1 MFRNQSNYVEVD
13 SFIEGFE
20 KTWLLQDNFSHI
32 HNFPEITRREIYLPN
47 QYYGIDLII
56 KNLLQIPANKSLKF
70 AMPHGVEMGIN
81 LGPQSMLGI
90 RSHLSTLI
98 YNNEFGL
105 SNIMQDRL
113 KGFRFQS
120 VHPILII
127 DRLMKSNGLMNYEK
141 NYETLFYPAHSDSIG
156 TFVNVRYD
164 IEIIEGL
171 LSQGYKPEEVTVSL
185 IGADIVNGRNNKYE
199 DFGFKVVSSGFNTDP
214 FFFSRFINLA
224 SSFRSIVTSEIG
236 SHLFFTAALGYNVK
250 LIDLELPT
258 IQTYR
263 NPQSNSLVIP
273 LTLFPKVEEF
283 ISLLGNEETQATA
296 IEILGG
302 AKESSFSIARLKK
315 IHHVSIVFDIIGFLT
330 PRGKSCIVLALPAIL
345 YRRASFLKSL
355 LMKFLRM

>member
-1 MFRNQSNYVEVD
+1 MFRIETNYVEAD
-13 SFIEGFE
+13 TFIEGFE

-32 HNFPEITRREIYLPN
+32 HNFPETTRREIYFPN
-47 QYYGIDLII
+47 QYYGSDLII

-105 SNIMQDRL
+105 SNILQDRL
-113 KGFRFQS
+113 KGFRFQF

-127 DRLMKSNGLMNYEK
+127 DRYMKSNGLMNFEK
-141 NYETLFYPAHSDSIG
+141 KYETLFYPAHSDSIS

-164 IEIIEGL
+164 MEIIEGL

-214 FFFSRFINLA
+214 FFLSRFINLA

-250 LIDLELPT
+250 FIDLELPT
-258 IQTYR
+258 IQTYS
-263 NPQSNSLVIP
+263 NPHSIVIP
-273 LTLFPKVEEF
+273 LTLFPEVKEF
-283 ISLLGNEETQATA
+283 ISLLGKEETQSTA

-302 AKESSFSIARLKK
+302 AMESSFSIARLKK
-315 IHHVSIVFDIIGFLT
+315 IHHASIVFDTIGFLT
-330 PRGKSCIVLALPAIL
+330 IRGKSCIVFTLPAIL
-345 YRRASFLKSL
+345 YRRVSFLKTF
-355 LMKFLRM
+355 LMKFLRL